1 MVGCEKCANLTPKV
15 TQNIISTWGN
25 SNYYQI
31 PADAF
36 DCVKSFYYRKDTV
49 QKFID
54 NHVEM
59 LNQYAAQKVDFDIL
73 EQHPVLG
80 VCHSGHAYFEKPLYR
95 HVSLTEPQFTKAL
108 AQFFNEEQNQKIC
121 RAFVQAIFETLHKQ
135 RIINKTIKCA
145 CEIQT
150 QDVRNPKAKRKR
162 IDNIFIWDNE
172 MLCLEIKFD
181 AQLTNLLEV
190 YQEECQKIA
199 KKNKIT
205 NIEYVVISKICLQK
219 NIDEYI
225 QTLNRRRMTHK
236 FDKWQNILWRD
247 VLKEWEEIII
257 KQNIDEDLDMKR
269 YRTSLWY
276 KILNKES

>member
-108 AQFFNEEQNQKIC
+108 A
-121 RAFVQAIFETLHKQ
+121 
-135 RIINKTIKCA
+135 
-145 CEIQT
+145 
-150 QDVRNPKAKRKR
+150 KRKR

-247 VLKEWEEIII
+247 VLKEWEEIIV